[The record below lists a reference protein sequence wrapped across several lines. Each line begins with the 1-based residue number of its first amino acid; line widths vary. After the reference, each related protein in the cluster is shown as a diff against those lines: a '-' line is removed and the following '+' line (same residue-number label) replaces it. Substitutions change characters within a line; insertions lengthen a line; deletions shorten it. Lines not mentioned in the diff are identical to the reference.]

1 MLETALNIA
10 VNGLNTDIGLV
21 DPEVIMGNISL
32 LDAYQDSSAQGLTD
46 KVVASIINI
55 EQEGALRNVPF
66 RQTITGPNGLPQ
78 GVERQPEVYLNVYVL
93 FGANKIN
100 YSTALQR
107 ISQVIS
113 FFQRKFVFTQAD
125 APELVPL
132 NIDRLIFDL
141 YSTSFDELNQL
152 WSVNGGKYIPSVVY
166 KMRMAMIQD
175 AVQQAT
181 GIIEEVELQTG
192 RLDAINT
199 LN

>member
-10 VNGLNTDIGLV
+10 VNALNSHIGLV
-21 DPEVIMGNISL
+21 DPEVILGNISL
-32 LDAYQDSSAQGLTD
+32 IDAYQDSSAQGLND

-55 EQEGALRNVPF
+55 EQEGTLRNIPF
-66 RQTITGPNGLPQ
+66 RKTITGQNGLSQ
-78 GVERQPEVYLNVYVL
+78 GIERQPEIYLNVYVL
-93 FGANKIN
+93 FGANKNN

-113 FFQRKFVFTQAD
+113 FFQQKFVFMQAD
-125 APELVPL
+125 TPELVPF

-175 AVQQAT
+175 AVQQGV
-181 GIIEEVELQTG
+181 GIIEEIDLQTG
-192 RLDAINT
+192 RLDAGTTQN
-199 LN
+199 